1 MFFQANSLRFSDWH
15 LGFSRIP
22 ISSSNTGTSTKPKPI
37 YVPPLILTGFY
48 TWGVSCQYRYILL
61 QSSTFV
67 DASQDTFGCDT
78 KIIWRTTGWTAGGID
93 KDLGCLIGYLLGS
106 VILVADPW
114 LQGLVT
120 KILKGAGTH
129 NAQTPRKI
137 YCRVF
142 SEEAC
147 GQFSI
152 KFVHKCIVWTAKIRH
167 WTILPM
173 PLATTSSSPHVALR
187 HRQEQLPHRCKW
199 CLSPGALDGLND
211 KISPEIPSTIGV

>member
-1 MFFQANSLRFSDWH
+1 MGSVMSV
-15 LGFSRIP
+15 
-22 ISSSNTGTSTKPKPI
+22 PI
-37 YVPPLILTGFY
+37 YT
-48 TWGVSCQYRYILL
+48 
-61 QSSTFV
+61 
-67 DASQDTFGCDT
+67 AT
-78 KIIWRTTGWTAGGID
+78 KFHIWRVPGHLWMWHEDHLAYHRVDCGGDWQRSWLLNWI
-93 KDLGCLIGYLLGS
+93 LGR

-120 KILKGAGTH
+120 KILQGAGTH

-152 KFVHKCIVWTAKIRH
+152 RFVHKCIVWIEKFATERSYPCH
-167 WTILPM
+167 F
-173 PLATTSSSPHVALR
+173 ATTSSSPHVALR

-199 CLSPGALDGLND
+199 CLSQGALDGLND

>member
-1 MFFQANSLRFSDWH
+1 MVHADFGVFFQANSLRFSDWH

-22 ISSSNTGTSTKPKPI
+22 ISSSNTGTSTKSKPI

-120 KILKGAGTH
+120 KILQGAGTH

-152 KFVHKCIVWTAKIRH
+152 RFVHKCIVWIEKFATERSYPCHLQRRLRLHTSRCDIARSSYPTDANGASAQVH
-167 WTILPM
+167 WM
-173 PLATTSSSPHVALR
+173 
-187 HRQEQLPHRCKW
+187 
-199 CLSPGALDGLND
+199 G
-211 KISPEIPSTIGV
+211 